1 MGNQKLTDGLKSTKA
16 VDKQMNLVEAQT
28 KQFIGE
34 RQGAWELHYNNQEI
48 QLRKKADTNKE
59 LLQKHQVESQDLHTQ
74 MRTTTNSLESL
85 LENHRQSDNQKTGER
100 QSDLQSQCKIFSSFS
115 ELLSSELH
123 ARDSDI
129 ANYLFSVNQQ
139 SVKK

>member
-1 MGNQKLTDGLKSTKA
+1 
-16 VDKQMNLVEAQT
+16 
-28 KQFIGE
+28 
-34 RQGAWELHYNNQEI
+34 
-48 QLRKKADTNKE
+48 
-59 LLQKHQVESQDLHTQ
+59 

-85 LENHRQSDNQKTGER
+85 LENHRQNDNQKTGER
-100 QSDLQSQCKIFSSFS
+100 QSDLQSQCKVFSSFS

-129 ANYLFSVNQQ
+129 ANYLFSVANNQQSSSQ